1 MTGRRFRDAMLL
13 PMSAIVLLIVWEL
26 LVDLLHVPNYVVPAP
41 SSVAVAAWRMTQ
53 SGLLLDNAVVTLVE
67 TLAGFAAAFVLAAV
81 LAILISEF
89 HFCERLIYPYIVAL
103 QSMPKV
109 AVGPLIVIWFGFG
122 LSSKIAL
129 SALLAMF
136 PMLVNFV
143 QGLRAAEPGRLKLL
157 RALDA
162 SRWQVLWLVRI
173 PYALPF
179 FLAGLELG
187 AIYAMLGAI
196 VGEFLGSS
204 SGLGNWLLAM
214 NMNLDISG
222 SFALLVLLA
231 LYGIALQRLVGMLRR
246 RVLFWAQQDVQRS
259 APAETGGTT

>member
-1 MTGRRFRDAMLL
+1 MTRWLRNSWLL
-13 PMSAIVLLIVWEL
+13 PVSALVLLATWEAV
-26 LVDLLHVPNYVVPAP
+26 VDLLHVPNYVVPAP
-41 SSVAVAAWRMTQ
+41 SGVVSAAVAMAR
-53 SGLLLDNAVVTLVE
+53 SGLLLDNALVTLVE
-67 TLAGFAAAFVLAAV
+67 TLAGFVAALILAGILAV
-81 LAILISEF
+81 LISEF
-89 HFCERLIYPYIVAL
+89 RFAEKLIYPYVVAL

-136 PMLVNFV
+136 PMLVNFI
-143 QGLRAAEPGRLKLL
+143 QGLRAADHGRLTMM

-162 SRWQVLWLVRI
+162 SRWQILWLVRI

-214 NMNLDISG
+214 NMNLDTSG
-222 SFALLVLLA
+222 SFALLILLA
-231 LYGIALQRLVGMLRR
+231 LYGIVLQRLVGVLRR
-246 RVLFWAQQDVQRS
+246 RVLFWSQHD
-259 APAETGGTT
+259 PAGDETGGKA

>member
-1 MTGRRFRDAMLL
+1 MKKDAWLL
-13 PMSAIVLLIVWEL
+13 PVSAVLLLVLWEAAIG
-26 LVDLLHVPNYVVPAP
+26 LLHVPNYVMPAP
-41 SSVAVAAWRMTQ
+41 SSIVYAAVRMAQ
-53 SGLLLDNAVVTLVE
+53 SGLLLDNAVVTLIE
-67 TLAGFAAAFVLAAV
+67 TLAGFAAALVLAAI
-81 LAILISEF
+81 LAVLISEF
-89 HFCERLIYPYIVAL
+89 RLAEKLIYPYVVAL

-143 QGLRAAEPGRLKLL
+143 QGLRAADQGRLTLM
-157 RALDA
+157 RAMDA
-162 SRWQVLWLVRI
+162 SRWQTLWLVRI

-179 FLAGLELG
+179 FLAGIELG

-222 SFALLVLLA
+222 SFALLILLA
-231 LYGIALQRLVGMLRR
+231 LYGIALQWLVGLLRR
-246 RVLFWAQQDVQRS
+246 RVLFWAEHDH
-259 APAETGGTT
+259 PGNEIGGNT

>member
-1 MTGRRFRDAMLL
+1 MRRRDAWLL
-13 PMSAIVLLIVWEL
+13 PVSAVCLLILWEA
-26 LVDLLHVPNYVVPAP
+26 LVDLLHVRNFVMPPP
-41 SSVAVAAWRMTQ
+41 SGVAVAAVHMMQ
-53 SGLLLDNAVVTLVE
+53 SGLLWENVLVTLIE
-67 TLAGFAAAFVLAAV
+67 TLAGFGLALVIASVFAV
-81 LAILISEF
+81 LIAE
-89 HFCERLIYPYIVAL
+89 FCERLIYPYVVAL

-143 QGLRAAEPGRLKLL
+143 QGLKAADPGRLNLL

-162 SRWQVLWLVRI
+162 SRWQILRLVRI

-179 FLAGLELG
+179 FLAGVELG
-187 AIYAMLGAI
+187 GIYAMLGAI

-204 SGLGNWLLAM
+204 SGIGNWLLAM
-214 NMNLDISG
+214 NLNLDISG
-222 SFALLVLLA
+222 SFALLILLA
-231 LYGIALQRLVGMLRR
+231 AYGIALQRVLGMIRR
-246 RVLFWAQQDVQRS
+246 RVLFWAQREGPG
-259 APAETGGTT
+259 AAGETRGQQ

>member
-1 MTGRRFRDAMLL
+1 ML
-13 PMSAIVLLIVWEL
+13 
-26 LVDLLHVPNYVVPAP
+26 
-41 SSVAVAAWRMTQ
+41 AV
-53 SGLLLDNAVVTLVE
+53 
-67 TLAGFAAAFVLAAV
+67 
-81 LAILISEF
+81 LISEF
-89 HFCERLIYPYIVAL
+89 RVCEKLIYPYVVAL

-122 LSSKIAL
+122 ISSKVAL

-143 QGLRAAEPGRLKLL
+143 QGLRAADRGRLNLM

-162 SRWQVLWLVRI
+162 SRWQTLWLVRI

-196 VGEFLGSS
+196 VGEFLGSTG
-204 SGLGNWLLAM
+204 GLGNWLLAM
-214 NMNLDISG
+214 NLNLDISG

-231 LYGIALQRLVGMLRR
+231 LYGIALQGMVNVLRR
-246 RVLFWAQQDVQRS
+246 KVLFWSQHNDRRRTGES
-259 APAETGGTT
+259 A

>member
-1 MTGRRFRDAMLL
+1 MKRHFRDVWMLPL
-13 PMSAIVLLIVWEL
+13 SAVVLLAVWEL
-26 LVDLLHVPNYVVPAP
+26 TVDLLHVPNYVVPAP
-41 SSVAVAAWRMTQ
+41 SAIASASLRMME
-53 SGLLLDNAVVTLVE
+53 SGLLIENALITLVE
-67 TLAGFAAAFVLAAV
+67 TVAGFAVALAIAAV
-81 LAILISEF
+81 MAVLISEF
-89 HFCERLIYPYIVAL
+89 RTCDKLLYPYVVAL

-122 LSSKIAL
+122 ISSKVAL

-143 QGLRAAEPGRLKLL
+143 QGLRAADRGRLNLM

-162 SRWQVLWLVRI
+162 SRWQTLWLVRI

-196 VGEFLGSS
+196 VGEFLGST

-214 NMNLDISG
+214 NLNLDISG
-222 SFALLVLLA
+222 SFALLILLA
-231 LYGIALQRLVGMLRR
+231 LYGIVLQWLVAVLRR
-246 RVLFWAQQDVQRS
+246 RVLFWAHHDR
-259 APAETGGTT
+259 PGEGGGNQ

>member
-1 MTGRRFRDAMLL
+1 MMRQRDAWLL
-13 PMSAIVLLIVWEL
+13 PVSALLLLILWEAT
-26 LVDLLHVPNYVVPAP
+26 VDLLHTPSYVMPPP
-41 SSVAVAAWRMTQ
+41 SGVAVAAMHMID
-53 SGLLLDNAVVTLVE
+53 SGLLWGNALVTLVE
-67 TLAGFAAAFVLAAV
+67 TLAGFGVALVIAAV
-81 LAILISEF
+81 FAVLIAEF
-89 HFCERLIYPYIVAL
+89 RFCERLIYPYVVAL

-143 QGLRAAEPGRLKLL
+143 QGLKAADPGRLNLL

-162 SRWQVLWLVRI
+162 SRWQTLRLVRI

-179 FLAGLELG
+179 FLAGVELG
-187 AIYAMLGAI
+187 GIYAMLGAI

-204 SGLGNWLLAM
+204 AGLGNWLLAM
-214 NMNLDISG
+214 NLNLDISG
-222 SFALLVLLA
+222 SFALLILLA
-231 LYGIALQRLVGMLRR
+231 AYGIALQRLIGMIRR
-246 RVLFWAQQDVQRS
+246 RVLFWAHRET
-259 APAETGGTT
+259 PAVTQETGERP

>member
-1 MTGRRFRDAMLL
+1 MMDRIRDGWML
-13 PMSAIVLLIVWEL
+13 PVSAVCLLLLWEA

-41 SSVAVAAWRMTQ
+41 SSVLGAAIHMAQ
-53 SGLLLDNAVVTLVE
+53 SGLLIDNAAVTLIE
-67 TLAGFAAAFVLAAV
+67 TLAGFAVALLLAAV
-81 LAILISEF
+81 LAVLISEF
-89 HFCERLIYPYIVAL
+89 RIAEKLLYPYVVAL

-143 QGLRAAEPGRLKLL
+143 QGLRAADQGRLTMMH
-157 RALDA
+157 ALDA
-162 SRWQVLWLVRI
+162 SRWQTLWLVRI

-179 FLAGLELG
+179 FLAGVDLG

-222 SFALLVLLA
+222 SFALLILLA
-231 LYGIALQRLVGMLRR
+231 LYGIVLQRVVGVLRR
-246 RVLFWAQQDVQRS
+246 RMLFWAQFDRRGNQ
-259 APAETGGTT
+259 TGGET

>member
-1 MTGRRFRDAMLL
+1 MGASDLIKALHKNLARRG
-13 PMSAIVLLIVWEL
+13 
-26 LVDLLHVPNYVVPAP
+26 P
-41 SSVAVAAWRMTQ
+41 ST
-53 SGLLLDNAVVTLVE
+53 
-67 TLAGFAAAFVLAAV
+67 
-81 LAILISEF
+81 
-89 HFCERLIYPYIVAL
+89 Y
-103 QSMPKV
+103 
-109 AVGPLIVIWFGFG
+109 GFG
-122 LSSKIAL
+122 ISSKVAL

-143 QGLRAAEPGRLKLL
+143 HGLRAADRGRLILM

-162 SRWQVLWLVRI
+162 SRWQTLWLVRI

-196 VGEFLGSS
+196 VGEFLGSTA
-204 SGLGNWLLAM
+204 GLGNWLLAM

-231 LYGIALQRLVGMLRR
+231 LYGIALQRLVAILRR
-246 RVLFWAQQDVQRS
+246 RVLFWAQHDN
-259 APAETGGTT
+259 PGETGGI

>member
-1 MTGRRFRDAMLL
+1 MIRRLRDGWLL
-13 PMSAIVLLIVWEL
+13 PFSALCLLALWEV

-41 SSVAVAAWRMTQ
+41 SSVMGAAVRMAE
-53 SGLLLDNAVVTLVE
+53 SGLLLDNAVVTLIE
-67 TLAGFAAAFVLAAV
+67 TLAGFAVALVLAAV
-81 LAILISEF
+81 LAVLIAEF
-89 HFCERLIYPYIVAL
+89 RAAEKLIYPYVVAL

-143 QGLRAAEPGRLKLL
+143 QGLRAADQGRLNLM

-162 SRWQVLWLVRI
+162 SRWQTLRLVRI

-214 NMNLDISG
+214 NLNLDISG

-231 LYGIALQRLVGMLRR
+231 LYGIILQRMVGMLRR
-246 RVLFWAQQDVQRS
+246 RVLFWARHDGPRG
-259 APAETGGTT
+259 ETGGNI

>member
-1 MTGRRFRDAMLL
+1 MTRWLL
-13 PMSAIVLLIVWEL
+13 PISALFLLVLWEGA
-26 LVDLLHVPNYVVPAP
+26 VDLLHIPNYVVPAP
-41 SSVAVAAWRMTQ
+41 SAVVSASIRMAE
-53 SGLLLDNAVVTLVE
+53 SGLLIENALVTLIE
-67 TLAGFAAAFVLAAV
+67 TLAGFAVAFVLAGV
-81 LAILISEF
+81 LAVLISEF
-89 HFCERLIYPYIVAL
+89 RIAEKLIYPYVVAL

-143 QGLRAAEPGRLKLL
+143 QGLRAADQGRLNLM

-162 SRWQVLWLVRI
+162 SRWQTLWLVRI

-196 VGEFLGSS
+196 VGEFLGST

-214 NMNLDISG
+214 NLNLDISG
-222 SFALLVLLA
+222 SFALLILLA
-231 LYGIALQRLVGMLRR
+231 LYGIVLQWLVAVLRR
-246 RVLFWAQQDVQRS
+246 RVLFWAQQDTR
-259 APAETGGTT
+259 PNETGGKP

>member
-1 MTGRRFRDAMLL
+1 MLPLSAIMLL
-13 PMSAIVLLIVWEL
+13 AVWEL
-26 LVDLLHVPNYVVPAP
+26 LVDALRIPNYIFPAP
-41 SSVAVAAWRMTQ
+41 SGITDAAIRMAE
-53 SGLLLDNAVVTLVE
+53 SGLLIENALITLIE
-67 TLAGFAAAFVLAAV
+67 TVLGFATALGIAAILAV
-81 LAILISEF
+81 LISEF
-89 HFCERLIYPYIVAL
+89 RTCEKLIYPYVVAL

-122 LSSKIAL
+122 ISSKVAL

-143 QGLRAAEPGRLKLL
+143 QGLRAADRGRLNLM

-162 SRWQVLWLVRI
+162 SRWQILWLVRI

-196 VGEFLGSS
+196 VGEFLGSTG
-204 SGLGNWLLAM
+204 GLGNWLLAM
-214 NMNLDISG
+214 NLNLDISG

-231 LYGIALQRLVGMLRR
+231 LYGIALQGLVNVLRR
-246 RVLFWAQQDVQRS
+246 KVLFWSQHSDRRHTGES
-259 APAETGGTT
+259 A

>member
-1 MTGRRFRDAMLL
+1 MLPL
-13 PMSAIVLLIVWEL
+13 SAVVLLAVWEL
-26 LVDLLHVPNYVVPAP
+26 LVDTLHIPNYIFPAP
-41 SSVAVAAWRMTQ
+41 SGIADAAIRMAS
-53 SGLLLDNAVVTLVE
+53 SGLLFENALITLVE
-67 TLAGFAAAFVLAAV
+67 TLLGFVAALAIAAV
-81 LAILISEF
+81 LAVLISEF
-89 HFCERLIYPYIVAL
+89 RVCEKLIYPYVVAL

-122 LSSKIAL
+122 ISSKVAL

-143 QGLRAAEPGRLKLL
+143 QGLRAADRGRLNLM

-162 SRWQVLWLVRI
+162 SRWQTLWLVRI

-196 VGEFLGSS
+196 VGEFLGSTG
-204 SGLGNWLLAM
+204 GLGNWLLAM
-214 NMNLDISG
+214 NLNLDISG

-231 LYGIALQRLVGMLRR
+231 LYGIALQGMVNVLRR
-246 RVLFWAQQDVQRS
+246 KVLFWSQHNDRRRTGES
-259 APAETGGTT
+259 A

>member
-1 MTGRRFRDAMLL
+1 MNRGHWML
-13 PMSAIVLLIVWEL
+13 PVSAIVLLAVWEL
-26 LVDLLHVPNYVVPAP
+26 VVDLLHVPNYIFPAP
-41 SSVAVAAWRMTQ
+41 SGVAVAALRMSE
-53 SGLLLDNAVVTLVE
+53 SGLLLDNAFITLIE
-67 TLAGFAAAFVLAAV
+67 TLLGFGCALIIAAV
-81 LAILISEF
+81 LAVLISEF
-89 HFCERLIYPYIVAL
+89 RTCEKLIYPYVVGL

-122 LSSKIAL
+122 ISSKVAL

-143 QGLRAAEPGRLKLL
+143 QGLRAADRGRLNLM

-162 SRWQVLWLVRI
+162 SRWQTLWLVRI

-196 VGEFLGSS
+196 VGEFLGSTG
-204 SGLGNWLLAM
+204 GLGNWLLAM
-214 NMNLDISG
+214 NLNLDISG

-231 LYGIALQRLVGMLRR
+231 LYGIVLQWLVDVLRR
-246 RVLFWAQQDVQRS
+246 RVLFWSQHDDRRR
-259 APAETGGTT
+259 TGENA